1 MEDQNKQP
9 ISDYVVN
16 VSPIKV
22 YTAKRSYFEFEIQNS
37 TNQLQTVCFSLEK
50 RKLAE
55 RIATDED

>member
-22 YTAKRSYFEFEIQNS
+22 STAKRSYFEFEIQNS
-37 TNQLQTVCFSLEK
+37 TNQLRIICFSLEK
-50 RKLAE
+50 RRLAE